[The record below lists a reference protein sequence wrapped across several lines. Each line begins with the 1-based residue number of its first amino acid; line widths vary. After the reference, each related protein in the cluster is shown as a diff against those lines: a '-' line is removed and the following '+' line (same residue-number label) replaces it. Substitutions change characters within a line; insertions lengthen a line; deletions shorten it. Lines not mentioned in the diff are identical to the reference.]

1 MEQSDRDDC
10 IPAGTY
16 ARVHVREVP
25 MGVATRLCD
34 IVKTLPIV
42 VCGLLQHE
50 SKMSVLHFRFFLL
63 QIQLCALF
71 AAGISSFVSFQ

>member
-16 ARVHVREVP
+16 ARLHIREVP
-25 MGVATRLCD
+25 TGVATGLCD
-34 IVKTLPIV
+34 PGKTLPIV
-42 VCGLLQHE
+42 ACGLLQHE

-63 QIQLCALF
+63 QIQLFALY
-71 AAGISSFVSFQ
+71 AAGISSFLSI